1 MLIIRQIHQAL
12 TDINEVFNS
21 SITTPK
27 LNVQT
32 KQEPVFSISNL
43 NFKYFNQETLVLND
57 INLTIHKG
65 EKVAIIG
72 PSGSGKSTLMQL
84 LCGLYETEEGSVELY
99 GQPITQIN
107 ENDRYNEI
115 NALLQSQQI
124 FDGTVRENLLSNQ
137 KMKT

>member
-1 MLIIRQIHQAL
+1 MLIIRQIQIEAL

-72 PSGSGKSTLMQL
+72 PSGSGK
-84 LCGLYETEEGSVELY
+84 
-99 GQPITQIN
+99 
-107 ENDRYNEI
+107 
-115 NALLQSQQI
+115 
-124 FDGTVRENLLSNQ
+124 VR
-137 KMKT
+137 

>member
-1 MLIIRQIHQAL
+1 
-12 TDINEVFNS
+12 
-21 SITTPK
+21 
-27 LNVQT
+27 
-32 KQEPVFSISNL
+32 
-43 NFKYFNQETLVLND
+43 
-57 INLTIHKG
+57 
-65 EKVAIIG
+65 
-72 PSGSGKSTLMQL
+72 MQL